1 MDTATPLIS
10 MEKTEAWLLHFLSDI
25 WVTAQAQT
33 ERDDSLTVENLLV
46 AVLQTLWANYTLL

>member
-1 MDTATPLIS
+1 
-10 MEKTEAWLLHFLSDI
+10 
-25 WVTAQAQT
+25 VTAQAQT